1 MIEFGGKTDF
11 LSYMLVSS
19 IVTRRIHER
28 WREEKEKA
36 SADGRLGHQPQ
47 LMITLEE
54 AHKFLSPEAAHQ
66 TIFGT
71 IAREMRKYN
80 VTLLVVDQRP
90 SSIADEVMSQ
100 IGTRVT
106 CLLDD
111 EKDIGAV
118 LGGIPNGNALRS
130 VLAKLDTKQQAILL
144 GHAVPMPVVIRTRD
158 YGSSASYAELTRD
171 RRARRPPAAPTDS
184 PEAANGHEPAH
195 DPVKALKEIEDLL
208 DR

>member
-1 MIEFGGKTDF
+1 DRAAGDRAK
-11 LSYMLVSS
+11 LPRPLV
-19 IVTRRIHER
+19 
-28 WREEKEKA
+28 
-36 SADGRLGHQPQ
+36 
-47 LMITLEE
+47 ITIEE
-54 AHKFLSPEAAHQ
+54 AHKFLNPQVAHL

-71 IAREMRKYN
+71 IARELRKYN

-111 EKDIGAV
+111 EKDTAAV
-118 LGGIPNGNALRS
+118 LGGIPNGAALRS

-158 YGSSASYAELTRD
+158 YGTPASYAELTRGRLPI
-171 RRARRPPAAPTDS
+171 RRAPVADDEPSTNGAS
-184 PEAANGHEPAH
+184 AANGHQLDPA
-195 DPVKALKEIEDLL
+195 KALKEIEDLF